1 VDQQSPQKKNNRKW
15 ILVAAGV
22 FGISLITAGVFAS
35 TQITVNGTHYV
46 NLGAGSTT
54 VNVCGTTAT
63 ISAAQT
69 YLSSNG
75 VFNTTTFSI
84 TGLGATNCG
93 GKILSLAFQNQNG
106 IQSATWAIPSSPT
119 GGETYDYGYGSN
131 GGTCTAGN
139 NHCQAQT
146 PLAAFDTSGAN
157 ATLSTVAIAV
167 Q

>member
-1 VDQQSPQKKNNRKW
+1 VDQQSPQKKTNRKW

-84 TGLGATNCG
+84 TGLGTGCG
-93 GKILSLAFQNQNG
+93 GKLLSMAFNNQNG
-106 IQSATWAIPSSPT
+106 IQSATWTIPSSPT
-119 GGETYDYGYGSN
+119 GAETYEYGYGSN
-131 GGTCTAGN
+131 GTCSAGGKCEAQSQLTPCDTA
-139 NHCQAQT
+139 
-146 PLAAFDTSGAN
+146 GAN